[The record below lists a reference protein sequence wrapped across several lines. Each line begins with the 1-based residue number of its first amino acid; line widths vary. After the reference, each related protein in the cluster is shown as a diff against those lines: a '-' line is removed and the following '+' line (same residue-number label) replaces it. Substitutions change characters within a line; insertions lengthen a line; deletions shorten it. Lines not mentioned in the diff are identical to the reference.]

1 MNTTK
6 MAAFALASVVV
17 GWLFVREPVA
27 SIPTPPITVKKPVE
41 SLLVPVKKKPKVVR
55 WRGGMQSFLKS
66 MARVESN
73 NRHDVVNRFGMMGK
87 YQFHPRTVRELGF
100 KVTRQEFLSNPA
112 LQDSVMIAYM
122 RSNRTDLRKV
132 IRKYSGRYVNGVLVT
147 ESGILAG
154 AHLGGTGGLLAFF
167 YPERYTGK
175 TVDANG
181 TSIAYYMKK
190 FGGYN
195 LSGL

>member
-17 GWLFVREPVA
+17 GWLYVRDPVA
-27 SIPTPPITVKKPVE
+27 IPTPPVVAAKPVE
-41 SLLVPVKKKPKVVR
+41 SLFVPVRKTEVS
-55 WRGGMQSFLKS
+55 RGGLQSFMRL
-66 MARVESN
+66 MARIESN
-73 NRHDVVNRFGMMGK
+73 NQHDIVNKFGMMGK

-100 KVTRQEFLSNPA
+100 KVTRKQFLSDPV
-112 LQDSVMIAYM
+112 LQDSVMVAYM
-122 RSNRTDLRKV
+122 RSNRADLRKL
-132 IRKYSGRYVNGVLVT
+132 IRKYSGKRVNGVLVT

-167 YPERYTGK
+167 YPDRFDGK

-181 TSIAYYMKK
+181 TTIAYYMKK

>member
-1 MNTTK
+1 MHTTK

-17 GWLFVREPVA
+17 GWLFVRDPVN
-27 SIPTPPITVKKPVE
+27 IPTPPIVAAKPVE
-41 SLLVPVKKKPKVVR
+41 SLLVPVKKEKS
-55 WRGGMQSFLKS
+55 RGGVISFMRH
-66 MARVESN
+66 MARIESN
-73 NRHDVVNRFGMMGK
+73 NRHDIVNRFGMMGK

-100 KVTRQEFLSNPA
+100 KVSRKEFLSNPV
-112 LQDSVMIAYM
+112 LQDSVMVAYM
-122 RSNRTDLRKV
+122 RSNRSDLRKL
-132 IRKYSGRYVNGVLVT
+132 IRKYAGKRVNGVMVT

-167 YPERYTGK
+167 YPERFNGK

-181 TSIAYYMKK
+181 TSIALYMKK